1 MARTIKTGGRPAGKK
16 RREIS
21 PETREKLKKMR
32 EGAMKKMGAAAKAG
46 AERRAH
52 MMEKIEEL
60 RRRRF
65 PEGRTDG
72 ETPANPFG
80 FFRRP
85 GKPEDGAGDWAADAP
100 SGDGK

>member
-1 MARTIKTGGRPAGKK
+1 MARTIKTGGRPAGK

-65 PEGRTDG
+65 PEGGNGGTRHG
-72 ETPANPFG
+72 NPFD
-80 FFRRP
+80 FFRKP
-85 GKPEDGAGDWAADAP
+85 GKPEDGAGDGAQDAP
-100 SGDGK
+100 SGDEK